1 MRSFFQP
8 IVRRAFYLCLPIALM
23 IFCLPQL
30 AASQSA
36 PAGTVIKSVAPSTYF
51 NNSLGVVE
59 ALLSNEVAA
68 QVAAV
73 PNLEVLGRS
82 ELFLTRGA
90 MAQYYFEVLNSGN
103 VPLETQMTVED
114 QAEDT
119 MVNATRLVIDANRNG
134 RIDPSEQAVTAASVT
149 MLQPNERIQ
158 LIYEFRLSFA
168 AEPDAELSS
177 MLQVTGKPVGE
188 YASETLIVN
197 NAAGTSTVASS
208 ALELEKEQTVQEEAA
223 ATTLIYALRLRNNS
237 EMDVQPYQE
246 IDGKPIHID
255 GASRTGILL
264 RDAIPLNTNFHSFP
278 DEGGMIPLYHEAG
291 APLHD
296 YRTTRPD
303 GEIDAVAFFV
313 DGPFTMGRSGDPS
326 FAVSLA
332 ADLGDVEVI
341 NTAETFMTVKG
352 QVIPLFSNT
361 TRYNRKGAASGSLRF
376 EDPGTNAD
384 QRFASLGR
392 DTRLRLTSGACNA
405 SQEIDETVVTVR
417 SKLTGDI
424 EVFAA
429 IETGKNTGE
438 FVTPAIPLVRMDVPV
453 SGDNVV
459 ATKDGG
465 TIIATSDCARV
476 TLNDEL
482 LINPGNFLFN
492 SLTNVPVAETTIAM
506 IDVASGQEVA
516 RRTTDARGFFAF
528 GNVDTGEYKYTV
540 INAPAWEF
548 PSVRTGFPG
557 FGRRV
562 NTAGF
567 GESFQH
573 PGGVMNQSDIPV
585 DPHYGAPVSLEKTSD
600 FKRVTTGEFVTY
612 TLKLTNNMQQA
623 LVNAEVL
630 DTPPFGSSLVPGSV
644 SLDGE
649 IWADPVVSDNGD
661 LVFDLDDITLLSAHE
676 VTYVMQFTAAARE
689 GPNENTAVLTGNQA
703 GTGVPRQSPH
713 ALATVRLDNTGGV
726 FARNGTVIGTV
737 FMDCDGNGIPGDHRE
752 PGIPGVRIV
761 TQSGLS
767 VVTDINGKYSLF
779 GLRPVTHAFQVQDD
793 TLPDATQVMVTRTN
807 DLMHGGSRLVPLRKG
822 ELRTENFAV
831 RACTSS
837 SLGEV
842 ADRRE
847 HYKKT
852 RRPNSLVAADLPI
865 IEQNSP
871 VRSARNES
879 GIATTTQLRS
889 GSFSTEQEQRRS
901 DPSPASDVD
910 QAPILE
916 SLEDLIKSFDATP
929 GFVDLVDGQTVQKH
943 IQSVRVKAK
952 ADLSLELMVNGRV
965 LGTDRIGE
973 RTKWQKT
980 GVQALDFVAV
990 KLAAGENRLTLIG
1003 RDSFGIERSRSE
1015 IRVVAPGKPAKM
1027 EIIAAPTASA
1037 TPTDVIPVVVRVLDA
1052 RNRPVSAS
1060 GIVTL
1065 HAKLALWDVTD
1076 IRSGTP
1082 GVQVYL
1088 DNGEATFDLI
1098 PPQVAGNDIISVSG
1112 SFGRAEASI
1121 TFTPDL
1127 DQRVMVGVIEGAIA
1141 LGGEK
1146 SQLLDPGRFSSFE
1159 DTITGLRGEVY
1170 LKGAISGK
1178 TLLTLRYRSDQDTEA
1193 RLFRDIQG
1201 DEYYPVYGDNSE
1213 RGYDAQSS
1221 GNLYVKVE
1229 KGRSYILYGDI
1240 AIESEASAL
1249 KLDGIRRVA
1258 QGAKAHWEND
1268 KVSITL
1274 FGARTALEQ
1283 RVQEISGRGVSGP
1296 YSLVLDGYVQG
1307 TERVEILVRDKEGGD
1322 VITSSPLRRGTDYLL
1337 DFFRNSLTFDDPVRQ
1352 FDARGN
1358 PVSIRI
1364 TYEVDVEGADRYWL
1378 YGGEINVAVGERT
1391 TIGARAVHADAVVGN
1406 TARERLQSSYIRHED
1421 RNGGIWEAEFAR
1433 SENNQRVPD
1442 TAVRFSYGIRNEF
1455 GHLDF
1460 EVIHAGPEFVSRGGL
1475 ALPGTTRSR
1484 LDYSYQIDNR
1494 TDFLL
1499 GVEYIRDQVSD
1510 NEQLLV
1516 DAVYAKQ
1523 FNKHFRG
1530 FVGLEYRLNQD
1541 AGDTDSQT
1549 GVIIGAHWSP
1559 VSRPGTVIKAEL
1571 RQPLAGDDRPTKLTL
1586 GMSREP
1592 IPGWRSYSDI
1602 EMTFGDDQIST
1613 YSRLGFSYDLNDWL
1627 RGNTDFVKSIA
1638 DLDTVMNQAL
1648 MATWAANTNTTF
1660 TFGVEHSRRMEAND
1674 QELTSVAVGAKWG
1687 SGAESWVGDAD
1698 FDSTFEKNGK
1708 THYASIGLAGKIST
1722 DFTFLGRSRVALDKR
1737 NGGYHRRIR
1746 SRVGVAYR
1754 PIEDPRLE
1762 MLAWYEHRIEEKF
1775 SKSVTHLWSV
1785 DASFEV
1791 NQDLRLN
1798 GKYAGQSQRIE
1809 FLGGHR
1815 AQSMTQ
1821 LLQAGFN
1828 CELADD
1834 RFQIGLSASH
1844 LWDDAGNSTNGLGV
1858 EIGFVP
1864 TKGALLALGY
1874 NKAKGET
1881 VGRNDL
1887 YQQGLYLRINFLLDD
1902 SLWDQLDQFLG
1913 I

>member
-1 MRSFFQP
+1 MRSFLQP
-8 IVRRAFYLCLPIALM
+8 IVRRAFNLCLPIALM

-30 AASQSA
+30 AASQAA

-51 NNSLGVVE
+51 NNSLGMVE

-114 QAEDT
+114 QAQDT
-119 MVNATRLVIDANRNG
+119 MVNGTRLVIDANRNG
-134 RIDPSEQAVTAASVT
+134 RIDPSEQAVTASSVM
-149 MLQPNERIQ
+149 MLQPGERIQ
-158 LIYEFRLSFA
+158 LIYEFRISFSA
-168 AEPDAELSS
+168 KPDAELSS
-177 MLQVTGKPVGE
+177 MLKVTGKPVGE

-197 NAAGTSTVASS
+197 NAAGMSTVASS
-208 ALELEKEQTVQEEAA
+208 ALELEKEQTVQEDAS
-223 ATTLIYALRLRNNS
+223 ATKLTYALRLRNNS

-246 IDGKPIHID
+246 IEGKPIRID
-255 GASRTGILL
+255 GASRNGVLL
-264 RDAIPLNTNFHSFP
+264 RDTIPLNTKFHSFA
-278 DEGGMIPLYHEAG
+278 DEGGMMPLYHEAG
-291 APLHD
+291 APIHD

-313 DGPFTMGRSGDPS
+313 DGPFTTGRSGDPS

-352 QVIPLFSNT
+352 RVISLYSNA
-361 TRYNRKGAASGSLRF
+361 TRYNRKDAGSGNLRF
-376 EDPGTNAD
+376 EDPGSATD
-384 QRFASLGR
+384 QLFASLGS

-424 EVFAA
+424 EVFSAT
-429 IETGKNTGE
+429 ETGKNTGE
-438 FVTPAIPLVRMDVPV
+438 FVTPAIPLVRMDMPV
-453 SGDNVV
+453 SGDNVI

-465 TIIATSDCARV
+465 TIVATSDCARV
-476 TLNDEL
+476 TLTDEL

-492 SLTNVPVAETTIAM
+492 SLTNAPVGETTIAM
-506 IDVASGQEVA
+506 IDVASGREIA
-516 RRTTDARGFFAF
+516 RRTTDPRGFFAF
-528 GNVDTGEYKYTV
+528 GDVESGEYKYEV

-557 FGRRV
+557 FGRQIDA
-562 NTAGF
+562 AGF
-567 GESFQH
+567 GVSFQH
-573 PGGVMNQSDIPV
+573 PGGVMNRSDVPV

-600 FKRVTTGEFVTY
+600 FKRVTSGEFVTY
-612 TLKLTNNMQQA
+612 MLKFTNNMQQA

-630 DTPPFGSSLVPGSV
+630 DSPPFGSSLVPGSV
-644 SLDGE
+644 ILDGE
-649 IWADPVVSDNGD
+649 GWADPIINDNGD

-676 VTYVMQFTAAARE
+676 MTYVMQFTAAARE
-689 GPNENTAVLTGNQA
+689 GPNENSAILTGNQA
-703 GTGVPRQSPH
+703 GTGVTRQSPL
-713 ALATVRLDNTGGV
+713 ALATVRLDNAGGV

-737 FMDCDGNGIPGDHRE
+737 FMDCDGNGIPGDHNE

-807 DLMHGGSRLVPLRKG
+807 DLMRGGSRLVPLKKG

-831 RACTSS
+831 AECTSS

-842 ADRRE
+842 TDRRE
-847 HYKKT
+847 YYKKNQ
-852 RRPNSLVAADLPI
+852 RVNSLTAADLPI
-865 IEQNSP
+865 VEQNNA
-871 VRSARNES
+871 VRSVRNDS

-889 GSFSTEQEQRRS
+889 GSFNSEREQGYSST
-901 DPSPASDVD
+901 SPASDVN
-910 QAPILE
+910 QTSPVK
-916 SLEDLIKSFDATP
+916 SLQDLIKSFDATT

-943 IQSVRVKAK
+943 TQSIRVKAK
-952 ADLSLELMVNGRV
+952 ADLSLELMVNGRA
-965 LGTDRIGE
+965 LGTSRVGE
-973 RTKWQKT
+973 STKWDKT

-990 KLAAGENRLTLIG
+990 KLTAGENTLTLVG
-1003 RDSFGIERSRSE
+1003 RDGFGIERSRSE

-1027 EIIAAPTASA
+1027 EIISAPTASA
-1037 TPTDVIPVVVRVLDA
+1037 TPTDVVPVVVRVLDA

-1065 HAKLALWDVTD
+1065 HAKLALWDVKD

-1082 GVQVYL
+1082 GVQVFL

-1112 SFGRAEASI
+1112 SFGRTETSI

-1127 DQRVMVGVIEGAIA
+1127 DQRIMVGVIEGAIA

-1146 SQLLDPGRFSSFE
+1146 SKLLDPGRFSSFE
-1159 DTITGLRGEVY
+1159 DTVTGLHGEVY

-1229 KGRSYILYGDI
+1229 KGRSYILYGDV
-1240 AIESEASAL
+1240 AIESEATAL

-1283 RVQEISGRGVSGP
+1283 RVQEIAGRGVSGP

-1307 TERVEILVRDKEGGD
+1307 SERVEILVRDKEGGD
-1322 VITSSPLRRGTDYLL
+1322 IITSSPLRRGTDYLL

-1364 TYEVDVEGADRYWL
+1364 TYEVDVEGTDRYWL
-1378 YGGEINVAVGERT
+1378 YGGEVNVAVGDRT
-1391 TIGARAVHADAVVGN
+1391 TIGARAVHADAEIGN
-1406 TARERLQSSYIRHED
+1406 SARERLQSSYIRHED
-1421 RNGGIWEAEFAR
+1421 RNGGIWEAELAR
-1433 SENNQRVPD
+1433 SENNQRVSD
-1442 TAVRFSYGIRNEF
+1442 TAVRLSYGIRQEF
-1455 GHLDF
+1455 GHFDF
-1460 EVIHAGPEFVSRGGL
+1460 EVVHAGPEFVSRGGG

-1484 LDYSYQIDNR
+1484 LDYSYQIDDIN
-1494 TDFLL
+1494 DFLL
-1499 GVEYIRDQVSD
+1499 GVEYVRDQISD
-1510 NEQLLV
+1510 SEQLLV

-1530 FVGLEYRLNQD
+1530 FIGLEYRLDQNADNTD
-1541 AGDTDSQT
+1541 AQT

-1559 VSRPGTVIKAEL
+1559 MSRPGTVIKTEL
-1571 RQPLAGDDRPTKLTL
+1571 RRPLAGDNRPTKLTL

-1602 EMTFGDDQIST
+1602 EMTVGDEQIST
-1613 YSRLGFSYDLNDWL
+1613 HSRLGFSYDLNDWL
-1627 RGNTDFVKSIA
+1627 RGNTDFVKGVA

-1648 MATWAANTNTTF
+1648 MATWAANTNTNF
-1660 TFGVEHSRRMEAND
+1660 TFGVEHSRRMKAND
-1674 QELTSVAVGAKWG
+1674 QELTSLAVGAKWG

-1754 PIEDPRLE
+1754 PVDDPRLE

-1785 DASFEV
+1785 DASYEAH
-1791 NQDLRLN
+1791 QDLRLN

-1821 LLQAGFN
+1821 LLQAGLS
-1828 CELADD
+1828 CDLADD
-1834 RFQIGLSASH
+1834 RLQIGLNASH
-1844 LWDDAGNSTNGLGV
+1844 LWDDAGNTTNGLGV

-1874 NKAKGET
+1874 NKARGKA
-1881 VGRNDL
+1881 VRPSDL
-1887 YQQGLYLRINFLLDD
+1887 FQQGLYLRINFLLDD